1 MNEQYYDDI
10 AHLFLVENM
19 EKRIQNFRSILKEVN
34 ADALLVKSK
43 TNKKYIGAL
52 TGSGVKVLITQDHLY
67 QIMDGRY
74 INEAMTTTSGFE
86 NVVFNQGDSYLD
98 EVKKL
103 MGNQVRLAIE
113 SSQTLVKE
121 YLSMEKF
128 GFDLILLDNELEAS
142 RKCKDEKEIALVQKA
157 CEITDAIFK
166 EAISHIRVGM
176 KEYELS
182 ALLQYLAISNGAS
195 GMAFD
200 TIVASGERGSMPHGR
215 PTDRE
220 FKEHE
225 LITID
230 FGITYQGYQSDMTR
244 TVCIGTPDPKMKE
257 IYDIVRQA
265 QQMGVDYIQSGLR
278 GKDIDEHVRNFIA
291 SKGYGEYFTHGLGHG
306 MGMGDGELPLLN
318 QRSETVLMENMIMS
332 CEPGIYVPGLGGV
345 RIEDDV
351 LIQNGM
357 GVSLNK
363 TQKDLICLEVK

>member
-1 MNEQYYDDI
+1 
-10 AHLFLVENM
+10 M
-19 EKRIQNFRSILKEVN
+19 ETRIQNFRNVLEQVQ
-34 ADALLVKSK
+34 ADALLIKSK

-52 TGSGVKVLITQDHLY
+52 TGSGVKVLLTKDHIY

-74 INEAMTTTSGFE
+74 INEAKTTTLGFE
-86 NVVFNQGDSYLD
+86 NIVFNQGDSYLN

-103 MGNQVRLAIE
+103 IGQEAKLAIE

-121 YLSMEKF
+121 YLSMESL
-128 GFDLILLDNELEAS
+128 GLNLILLDNELEAS

-157 CEITDAIFK
+157 CDITDMIFK
-166 EAISHIRVGM
+166 EAISHIHVGM

-215 PTDRE
+215 PTDRA

-257 IYDIVRQA
+257 IYDIVREA
-265 QQMGVDYIQSGLR
+265 QQKGIDFIQSGVR
-278 GKDIDEHVRNFIA
+278 GKDVDQHVRNFIT

-306 MGMGDGELPLLN
+306 MGMGEGELPLLN
-318 QRSETVLMENMIMS
+318 QRSETVLEENMMMS

-351 LIQNGM
+351 LVRNGV
-357 GVSLNK
+357 GVPLNHSP
-363 TQKDLICLEVK
+363 KDLICLEVK

>member
-1 MNEQYYDDI
+1 MSNMMILLIY
-10 AHLFLVENM
+10 FLVKHM
-19 EKRIQNFRSILKEVN
+19 EKRIQNFRSILNEVN
-34 ADALLVKSK
+34 ADALLIKSK

-52 TGSGVKVLITQDHLY
+52 TGSGVKVLITNDHLY

-74 INEAMTTTSGFE
+74 INEAKTTTSGFE
-86 NVVFNQGDSYLD
+86 NIVFNQGDSYLN

-103 MGNQVRLAIE
+103 IGQGAKLAIE

-121 YLSMEKF
+121 YLSMESF

-157 CEITDAIFK
+157 CDITDMIFK
-166 EAISHIRVGM
+166 EAISHIHVGM

-200 TIVASGERGSMPHGR
+200 TIVASGERGAMPHGR

-257 IYDIVRQA
+257 IYDIVREA
-265 QQMGVDYIQSGLR
+265 QQKGVDFIKSGVR
-278 GKDIDEHVRNFIA
+278 GKDVDKHVRDFIA

-306 MGMGDGELPLLN
+306 MGMGEGELPLLN
-318 QRSETVLMENMIMS
+318 QRSETVLEENMMMS

-351 LIQNGM
+351 LVRNGV
-357 GVSLNK
+357 GVPFNHSP
-363 TQKDLICLEVK
+363 KDLICLEVK